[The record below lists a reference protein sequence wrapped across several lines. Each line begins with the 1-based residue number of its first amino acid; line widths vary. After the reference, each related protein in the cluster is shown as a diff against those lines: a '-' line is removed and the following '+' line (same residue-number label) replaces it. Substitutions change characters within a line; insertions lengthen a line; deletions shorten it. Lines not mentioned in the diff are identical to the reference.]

1 VSIRAPQQPL
11 ISLDPACSQVSGF
24 LSAHPAGLFLSLF
37 LRSLLSN
44 YISFAVGATIT
55 GTSTSLHLLPGTYE
69 ASTNPQLLHDTLTS
83 SSASLS
89 PSTGFNTSSSI
100 SLPLTIALQPG
111 VAFYAN
117 RLYSGQA
124 VFAALPSSPVTNLS
138 TPVTAGA
145 LALSSNVWI
154 ALNVGPNRL
163 VVWDSIPDIAQLPAS
178 NAGSLSLVDIQSAA
192 CSPACSAGGV
202 CSATGVCQCQPGFS
216 GASCET
222 CASGFFG
229 PTCQACPSN
238 CTTCDDGTTG
248 TGRCLKAAPAANAP
262 SNCNCQSGV
271 CGANGTC
278 ACTAGFTTGNNGTQ
292 CAKCLPGF
300 FLTPTGDCQGTFY
313 DPIQS
318 IFDFNILSF
327 SSLVCQLGCTQCADG
342 TGQCTACK
350 SGFSQDSV
358 DKTKCDPLP
367 ATTTTNQVCPDGSF
381 PNGAACAV
389 CSSACKTCTGGTS
402 NDCILCASGTFS
414 NNGACVSAD
423 TLGVCQGTSLIA
435 DNDKHECDST
445 LIVFLYFD
453 LH

>member
-1 VSIRAPQQPL
+1 VSICAPQRPL
-11 ISLDPACSQVSGF
+11 NFARPLRALRFQGF
-24 LSAHPAGLFLSLF
+24 SALTDPAGLFFPLF
-37 LRSLLSN
+37 LQLLSN
-44 YISFAVGATIT
+44 YIAFAVGATIT

-89 PSTGFNTSSSI
+89 PSAGFNTSSSI
-100 SLPLTIALQPG
+100 SLPLTVALQPG

-124 VFAALPSSPVTNLS
+124 AFTTLPSSPVTNLS
-138 TPVTAGA
+138 TPVTASA

-163 VVWDSIPDIAQLPAS
+163 VVWDSVPDIAQLPAS

-229 PTCQACPSN
+229 PTCQPCPSN

-248 TGRCLKAAPAANAP
+248 TGRCLKPAPAANAP

-278 ACTAGFTTGNNGTQ
+278 ACTPGFTTGNNGTQ

-300 FLTPTGDCQGTFY
+300 FLTPSGDCQGTFY
-313 DPIQS
+313 DPIRLIS
-318 IFDFNILSF
+318 I
-327 SSLVCQLGCTQCADG
+327 
-342 TGQCTACK
+342 
-350 SGFSQDSV
+350 
-358 DKTKCDPLP
+358 
-367 ATTTTNQVCPDGSF
+367 
-381 PNGAACAV
+381 
-389 CSSACKTCTGGTS
+389 
-402 NDCILCASGTFS
+402 
-414 NNGACVSAD
+414 
-423 TLGVCQGTSLIA
+423 LIF
-435 DNDKHECDST
+435 
-445 LIVFLYFD
+445 FLFR
-453 LH
+453 L